1 MSAAADFTAPFL
13 QAFADVK
20 AKPQRTGSPAQ
31 AAGSSC
37 PTAPFCITTRLQRDA
52 SPLVVGMGTPQEGT
66 GEGTMLGM
74 SLLCS
79 SMQGMRPHG
88 SCCSPARLG
97 SVADSDHF
105 SITFLFSGCS
115 FQVPSPAKRGGLWP
129 FESVEICIFRE
140 KAGNQS
146 RKVLTT
152 RPELRPENGKS
163 RLMKMASTEQRGR
176 KFVPLCL
183 PFPVVL
189 MGDAKPRTQSC
200 RHK

>member
-1 MSAAADFTAPFL
+1 MQREGGHNPEGSKVSAVADFTAPFL

-88 SCCSPARLG
+88 SCCSPARPTSGCRGAWPILT
-97 SVADSDHF
+97 
-105 SITFLFSGCS
+105 IFLLLFYSLVVVFRSLLQPRGVGCGLSKAWKSAFSGKK
-115 FQVPSPAKRGGLWP
+115 QG
-129 FESVEICIFRE
+129 I
-140 KAGNQS
+140 
-146 RKVLTT
+146 KV
-152 RPELRPENGKS
+152 GK
-163 RLMKMASTEQRGR
+163 
-176 KFVPLCL
+176 C
-183 PFPVVL
+183 
-189 MGDAKPRTQSC
+189 
-200 RHK
+200 

>member
-1 MSAAADFTAPFL
+1 ML
-13 QAFADVK
+13 IH
-20 AKPQRTGSPAQ
+20 
-31 AAGSSC
+31 AG
-37 PTAPFCITTRLQRDA
+37 DA
-52 SPLVVGMGTPQEGT
+52 SPWE
-66 GEGTMLGM
+66 
-74 SLLCS
+74 LL
-79 SMQGMRPHG
+79 QP
-88 SCCSPARLG
+88 SPAHVRLQG

-152 RPELRPENGKS
+152 RPELRPENGKF
-163 RLMKMASTEQRGR
+163 RLMKMASTERRGR